1 MFLQQ
6 TNHNKEG
13 GKKPLDVMDV
23 FMAQI
28 VVESFTGIYLSPKSS
43 TCIH

>member
-13 GKKPLDVMDV
+13 GKKPLDVMV
-23 FMAQI
+23 VLMAQI

-43 TCIH
+43 SDIH